1 MKKQKLFYIFFAI
14 GILAAFLTAC
24 KQEVEEPKNYTVTFD
39 TGIENDEVQSKVF
52 QEGYTFTETDIA
64 GIDLTGE
71 KPGYTF
77 EGWYSGE
84 TKLAAG
90 YRVTQNVTFKAKWTA
105 KTYTVTFDSN
115 GGSGTVNAVSAVYGD
130 KIILPENTF
139 TVPDGY
145 KRTDGWEYNG
155 TKYSAGDDISE
166 LVFASD
172 RTIEFKAVYL
182 LSDYKITFSVLGT
195 EYASYPINE
204 NETLSAENLAEIE
217 KITKEHLPTGYKAIS
232 WYSNENAV
240 NLSTLTVNEDT
251 VLEGKLVPIS
261 YTIKFDANGYEG
273 TVPEAIVCEY
283 DAESEYSIPE
293 NTLTKKYYK
302 ATGWN
307 TDASGIGTKYSAG
320 DSFYNLTAED
330 GKEITLY
337 AILEEDLNAD
347 VTINLVSEHGT
358 VSDTMTVKYKSYIST
373 DSYIG
378 SFETQKLP
386 VPSEQGYT
394 FNGWKIDNSISMIPN
409 DEAIQVTDTITVTAD
424 WTANCII
431 VLYYPNFSNK
441 FKVYDSNTM
450 NSVSSFYE
458 TLKTGTNTTLNKDKT
473 LSSDAYEFTG
483 WNTKSDGT
491 GTSYSDKAD
500 MSEILN
506 SKTYSSIFLYGQ
518 WVPKNMS
525 VTVNLP
531 SVSYSDLKLTYD
543 ETTIELSA
551 QFGTSDMYTTKWYVD
566 GTFVCSGST
575 FSVRNKIGGL
585 EDGSHTVMA
594 TYTSAGTTYSNTVMA
609 NLNVKSE

>member
-39 TGIENDEVQSKVF
+39 IGIENNEVQSKVF

-64 GIDLTGE
+64 GIDLTDA
-71 KPGYTF
+71 KQGYTF

-182 LSDYKITFSVLGT
+182 LSDYRITFSVLGT

-217 KITKEHLPTGYKAIS
+217 KITKEHLPTGYKAIN

-251 VLEGKLVPIS
+251 VLDGKPVPIS
-261 YTIKFDANGYEG
+261 YTVKFDSNGYEG
-273 TVPEAIVCEY
+273 TAPKAIVCEY
-283 DAESEYSIPE
+283 DAEYTVPE

-302 ATGWN
+302 SSGWN
-307 TDASGIGTKYSAG
+307 TAASANGTSFLSGK
-320 DSFYNLTAED
+320 SFYNLTAED

-358 VSDTMTVKYKSYIST
+358 VSDTMIVKYKSYIST
-373 DSYIG
+373 DGYTG
-378 SFETQKLP
+378 SLETQKLP
-386 VPSEQGYT
+386 VPSEQGYK
-394 FNGWKIDNSISMIPN
+394 FNGWKINDTLISDYRPV
-409 DEAIQVTDTITVTAD
+409 QVTDTITVTAD

-431 VLYYPNFSNK
+431 VYYYPSFSNK
-441 FKVYDSNTM
+441 FEVYDSNTM

-458 TLKTGTNTTLNKDKT
+458 TLKTGTNTILNKDKI
-473 LSSDAYEFTG
+473 LISDAYEFTG
-483 WNTKSDGT
+483 WNTNSDGT

-518 WVPKNMS
+518 WVPKNMT

-531 SVSYSDLKLTYD
+531 SVSDSDLELTYD
-543 ETTIELSA
+543 ETTMELST

-566 GTFVCSGST
+566 GTYVCSGST
-575 FSVRNKIGGL
+575 FSVRNRIGGL
-585 EDGSHTVMA
+585 KDGSHTVMA
-594 TYTSAGTTYSNTVMA
+594 TYTLDGTTYSNTVMA

>member
-24 KQEVEEPKNYTVTFD
+24 QPEVEEPKNYTVTFES
-39 TGIENDEVQSKVF
+39 GIENLGTQSKVF

-64 GIDLTGE
+64 GIDLTDA
-71 KPGYTF
+71 KQGYTF

-139 TVPDGY
+139 TVPEGY

-166 LVFASD
+166 LVFASSG
-172 RTIEFKAVYL
+172 TIEFKALYL
-182 LSDYKITFSVLGT
+182 LSDYKITFSVLGK

-204 NETLSAENLAEIE
+204 KETLSAENLAEIE
-217 KITKEHLPTGYKAIS
+217 KFTKEHLPTGYKAIN
-232 WYSNENAV
+232 WYSKETQV
-240 NLSTLTVNEDT
+240 NLSTLTVNENT
-251 VLEGKLVPIS
+251 VLEGKPVPIS
-261 YTIKFDANGYEG
+261 YTVKFDANGYEG
-273 TVPEAIVCEY
+273 TAPESIICEY
-283 DAESEYSIPE
+283 DAEYTVPE

-302 ATGWN
+302 SLGWN
-307 TDASGIGTKYSAG
+307 SDASANGTSYMAG
-320 DSFYNLTAED
+320 DSFCNLTAKD
-330 GKEITLY
+330 GDEITLY

-373 DSYIG
+373 DGYIG
-378 SFETQKLP
+378 SRETQKLP

-394 FNGWKIDNSISMIPN
+394 FNGWKIDNSVISN
-409 DEAIQVTDTITVTAD
+409 YEAIQVTDTITVTAD
-424 WTANCII
+424 WTANYIS
-431 VLYYPNFSNK
+431 VYYYLNNSNK

-450 NSVSSFYE
+450 NSVSSYFYE
-458 TLKTGTNTTLNKDKT
+458 TLRTGINTILNKDKI
-473 LSSDAYEFTG
+473 LISDAYEFTG
-483 WNTKSDGT
+483 WNTKSDGS

-500 MSEILN
+500 MKEILN
-506 SKTYSSIFLYGQ
+506 SKTSSSIDLYGQ
-518 WVPKNMS
+518 WVPKNMT

-531 SVSYSDLKLTYD
+531 SVSDSDLELTYD
-543 ETTIELSA
+543 ETTMELST

-575 FSVRNKIGGL
+575 FSVRNRIGGL
-585 EDGSHTVMA
+585 EDGSHSVMA
-594 TYTSAGTTYSNTVMA
+594 TYTSAGTTYSNTVMV

>member
-39 TGIENDEVQSKVF
+39 
-52 QEGYTFTETDIA
+52 
-64 GIDLTGE
+64 
-71 KPGYTF
+71 
-77 EGWYSGE
+77 
-84 TKLAAG
+84 
-90 YRVTQNVTFKAKWTA
+90 
-105 KTYTVTFDSN
+105 SN
-115 GGSGTVNAVSAVYGD
+115 GGSGTVNAVSAIYGD

-166 LVFASD
+166 LVFASSG
-172 RTIEFKAVYL
+172 TIEFKALYL
-182 LSDYKITFSVLGT
+182 LSDYRITFSVLGT

-261 YTIKFDANGYEG
+261 YTVKFDANGYEG
-273 TVPEAIVCEY
+273 TVPEAIVCDY
-283 DAESEYSIPE
+283 DAEYTVPE

-302 ATGWN
+302 ATVWN
-307 TDASGIGTKYSAG
+307 TAASGFGTLFSSG
-320 DSFYNLTAED
+320 ESFCNLTAED
-330 GKEITLY
+330 GVEITLY

-373 DSYIG
+373 DGYTG
-378 SFETQKLP
+378 SLETQKLP

-394 FNGWKIDNSISMIPN
+394 FNGWKINDTLISDYRPV
-409 DEAIQVTDTITVTAD
+409 QVTDTITVTAD
-424 WTANCII
+424 WTANYIS
-431 VLYYPNFSNK
+431 VYYYLNNSNK

-450 NSVSSFYE
+450 NSVSSYFYE
-458 TLKTGTNTTLNKDKT
+458 TLRTGINTILNKDKT
-473 LSSDAYEFTG
+473 LISDAYEFTG
-483 WNTKSDGT
+483 WNTKSDGS

-500 MSEILN
+500 MKEILN
-506 SKTYSSIFLYGQ
+506 SKTSSSIELYGQ
-518 WVPKNMS
+518 WIPKNMT

-531 SVSYSDLKLTYD
+531 SLSSSDLKLTYD
-543 ETTIELSA
+543 EITMELST

-566 GTFVCSGST
+566 GTYVCSGST
-575 FSVRNKIGGL
+575 FSVRNRIGGL
-585 EDGSHTVMA
+585 EDGSHSVMA
-594 TYTSAGTTYSNTVMA
+594 TYTSAGTTYSNTVMV

>member
-24 KQEVEEPKNYTVTFD
+24 QPEVEEPKNYTVTFD
-39 TGIENDEVQSKVF
+39 IGIENNEVQSKVF

-64 GIDLTGE
+64 GIDLTDA
-71 KPGYTF
+71 KQGYIF

-105 KTYTVTFDSN
+105 KTYIITFDSN

-166 LVFASD
+166 LVFASSG
-172 RTIEFKAVYL
+172 TIEFKALYL
-182 LSDYKITFSVLGT
+182 LSDYRITFSVLGT

-232 WYSNENAV
+232 WYSKENAV
-240 NLSTLTVNEDT
+240 NLSTLTVNENT
-251 VLEGKLVPIS
+251 VLDGKPVPIS
-261 YTIKFDANGYEG
+261 YTVKFDSNGYEG
-273 TVPEAIVCEY
+273 TAPEAIVCEY
-283 DAESEYSIPE
+283 DAEYTVPE

-302 ATGWN
+302 SSGWN
-307 TDASGIGTKYSAG
+307 TAASGFGTKYSAG

-386 VPSEQGYT
+386 VLSEQGYT

-409 DEAIQVTDTITVTAD
+409 DEAIQVADTITVTAD

-431 VLYYPNFSNK
+431 VYYYPSFSNK
-441 FKVYDSNTM
+441 FEVYDSNTM

-458 TLKTGTNTTLNKDKT
+458 TLKTGTNTILNKDKT
-473 LSSDAYEFTG
+473 LISDAYEFTG
-483 WNTKSDGT
+483 WNTKSDGS

-500 MSEILN
+500 MKEILN
-506 SKTYSSIFLYGQ
+506 SKTSSSIDLYGQ
-518 WVPKNMS
+518 WVPKNMT

-531 SVSYSDLKLTYD
+531 SVSDSDLELTYD
-543 ETTIELSA
+543 ETTMELST

-575 FSVRNKIGGL
+575 FSVRNRIGGL
-585 EDGSHTVMA
+585 KDGSHTVMA
-594 TYTSAGTTYSNTVMA
+594 TYTLDGTTYSNTVMA

>member
-24 KQEVEEPKNYTVTFD
+24 KQEVEEPKNYTVTFES
-39 TGIENDEVQSKVF
+39 GIENLGTQSKVF

-64 GIDLTGE
+64 GIDLTDA
-71 KPGYTF
+71 KQGYTF

-182 LSDYKITFSVLGT
+182 LSDYRITFSVLGT

-217 KITKEHLPTGYKAIS
+217 KITKEHLPTGYKAIN
-232 WYSNENAV
+232 WYSKENAV
-240 NLSTLTVNEDT
+240 NLSTLTVNENT
-251 VLEGKLVPIS
+251 VLEGKPVPIS
-261 YTIKFDANGYEG
+261 YTVKFDSNGYEG
-273 TVPEAIVCEY
+273 TAPEAIVCEY
-283 DAESEYSIPE
+283 DAEYTVPE

-302 ATGWN
+302 SSGWN
-307 TDASGIGTKYSAG
+307 TAASGFGTKYSAG
-320 DSFYNLTAED
+320 DSFCNLTAED
-330 GKEITLY
+330 GVEITLY

-373 DSYIG
+373 DGYTG
-378 SFETQKLP
+378 SLETQKLP

-394 FNGWKIDNSISMIPN
+394 FNGWKINDTLISDYRPV
-409 DEAIQVTDTITVTAD
+409 QVTDTITVTAD

-431 VLYYPNFSNK
+431 VYYYPSFSNK
-441 FKVYDSNTM
+441 FEVYDSNTM

-458 TLKTGTNTTLNKDKT
+458 TLRTGTNTILNKDKT
-473 LSSDAYEFTG
+473 LISDAYEFTG
-483 WNTKSDGT
+483 WNTNSDGT

-518 WVPKNMS
+518 WVPKNKNMT
-525 VTVNLP
+525 VTVNFP
-531 SVSYSDLKLTYD
+531 WVSYSDLKLTYD
-543 ETTIELSA
+543 EITMELST

-566 GTFVCSGST
+566 GTYVCSGST
-575 FSVRNKIGGL
+575 FSVRNRIGGL
-585 EDGSHTVMA
+585 EDGSHSVMA
-594 TYTSAGTTYSNTVMA
+594 TYTSAGTTYSNTVMV

>member
-24 KQEVEEPKNYTVTFD
+24 QPEVEEPKNYTVTFD
-39 TGIENDEVQSKVF
+39 IGIENNEVQSKVF

-64 GIDLTGE
+64 GIDLTDA
-71 KPGYTF
+71 KQGYTF

-166 LVFASD
+166 LVFASSG
-172 RTIEFKAVYL
+172 TIEFKALYL
-182 LSDYKITFSVLGT
+182 LSDYRITFSVLGT

-232 WYSNENAV
+232 WYSKENAV
-240 NLSTLTVNEDT
+240 NLSTLTVNENT
-251 VLEGKLVPIS
+251 VLDGKPVPIS
-261 YTIKFDANGYEG
+261 YTVKFDSNGYEG
-273 TVPEAIVCEY
+273 TAPEAIVCEY
-283 DAESEYSIPE
+283 DAEYTVPE

-302 ATGWN
+302 SSGWN
-307 TDASGIGTKYSAG
+307 TAASGFGTLFSSG
-320 DSFYNLTAED
+320 ESFCNLTAED
-330 GKEITLY
+330 GVETTLY

-386 VPSEQGYT
+386 VLSEQGYT
-394 FNGWKIDNSISMIPN
+394 FNGWKINDTLISDYRPV
-409 DEAIQVTDTITVTAD
+409 QVTDTITVTAD

-431 VLYYPNFSNK
+431 VYYYPSFSNK
-441 FKVYDSNTM
+441 FEVYDSNTM

-458 TLKTGTNTTLNKDKT
+458 TLKTGTNTILNKDKT
-473 LSSDAYEFTG
+473 LISDAYEFTG
-483 WNTKSDGT
+483 WNTNSDGT

-518 WVPKNMS
+518 WVPKNMT
-525 VTVNLP
+525 VTVNFP
-531 SVSYSDLKLTYD
+531 WVSYSDLKLTYD
-543 ETTIELSA
+543 EITMELST

-566 GTFVCSGST
+566 GTYVCSGST
-575 FSVRNKIGGL
+575 FSVRNRIGGL
-585 EDGSHTVMA
+585 EDGSHSVMA
-594 TYTSAGTTYSNTVMA
+594 TYTSAGTTYSNTVMV

>member
-24 KQEVEEPKNYTVTFD
+24 QPEVEEPKNYTVTFD
-39 TGIENDEVQSKVF
+39 IGIENNEVQSKVF

-64 GIDLTGE
+64 GIDLTDA
-71 KPGYTF
+71 KQGYTF

-166 LVFASD
+166 LVFASSG
-172 RTIEFKAVYL
+172 TIEFKALYL
-182 LSDYKITFSVLGT
+182 LSDYRITFSVLGT

-232 WYSNENAV
+232 WYSKENAV
-240 NLSTLTVNEDT
+240 NLSTLTVNENT
-251 VLEGKLVPIS
+251 VLDGKPVPIS
-261 YTIKFDANGYEG
+261 YTVKFDSNGYEG
-273 TVPEAIVCEY
+273 TAPEAIVCEY
-283 DAESEYSIPE
+283 DAEYTVPE

-302 ATGWN
+302 SSGWN
-307 TDASGIGTKYSAG
+307 TAASGFGTKYSAG

-373 DSYIG
+373 DGYTG
-378 SFETQKLP
+378 SLETQKLP

-394 FNGWKIDNSISMIPN
+394 FNGWKINDTLISDYRPV
-409 DEAIQVTDTITVTAD
+409 QVTDTITVTAD

-431 VLYYPNFSNK
+431 VYYYPSFSNK
-441 FKVYDSNTM
+441 FEVYDSNTM

-458 TLKTGTNTTLNKDKT
+458 TLRTGTNTILNKDKT
-473 LSSDAYEFTG
+473 LISDAYEFTG
-483 WNTKSDGT
+483 WNTNSDGT

-518 WVPKNMS
+518 WVPKNKNMT
-525 VTVNLP
+525 VTVNFP
-531 SVSYSDLKLTYD
+531 WVSYSDLKLTYD
-543 ETTIELSA
+543 EITMELST

-566 GTFVCSGST
+566 GTYVCSGST
-575 FSVRNKIGGL
+575 FSVRNRIGGL
-585 EDGSHTVMA
+585 EDGSHSVMA
-594 TYTSAGTTYSNTVMA
+594 TYTSAGTTYSNTVMV

>member
-39 TGIENDEVQSKVF
+39 IGIENNEVQSKVF

-64 GIDLTGE
+64 GIDLTDA
-71 KPGYTF
+71 KQGYTF

-166 LVFASD
+166 LVFASSG
-172 RTIEFKAVYL
+172 TIEFKALYL
-182 LSDYKITFSVLGT
+182 LSDYRITFSVLGT

-232 WYSNENAV
+232 WYSKENAV
-240 NLSTLTVNEDT
+240 NLSTLTVNENT
-251 VLEGKLVPIS
+251 VLDGKPVPIS
-261 YTIKFDANGYEG
+261 YTVKFDSNGYEG
-273 TVPEAIVCEY
+273 TAPEAIVCEY
-283 DAESEYSIPE
+283 DAEYTVPE

-302 ATGWN
+302 SSGWN
-307 TDASGIGTKYSAG
+307 TAASGFGTLFSSG
-320 DSFYNLTAED
+320 ESFCNLTAED
-330 GKEITLY
+330 GVEITLY

-373 DSYIG
+373 DGYTG
-378 SFETQKLP
+378 SLETQKLP

-394 FNGWKIDNSISMIPN
+394 FNGWKINDTLISDYRPV
-409 DEAIQVTDTITVTAD
+409 QVTDTITVTAD
-424 WTANCII
+424 WTANYIS
-431 VLYYPNFSNK
+431 VYYYPSFSNK
-441 FKVYDSNTM
+441 FEVYDSNTM

-458 TLKTGTNTTLNKDKT
+458 TLKTGTNTILNKDKT
-473 LSSDAYEFTG
+473 LISDAYEFTG
-483 WNTKSDGT
+483 WNTNSDGT

-518 WVPKNMS
+518 WVPKNMT
-525 VTVNLP
+525 VTVNFP
-531 SVSYSDLKLTYD
+531 WVSYSDLKLTYD
-543 ETTIELSA
+543 EITMELSA

-566 GTFVCSGST
+566 GTYVCSGST
-575 FSVRNKIGGL
+575 FSVRNRIGGL
-585 EDGSHTVMA
+585 EDGSHSVMA
-594 TYTSAGTTYSNTVMA
+594 TYTSAGTTYSNTVMV

>member
-39 TGIENDEVQSKVF
+39 IGIENNEVQSKVF

-64 GIDLTGE
+64 GIDLTDA
-71 KPGYTF
+71 KQGYTF

-182 LSDYKITFSVLGT
+182 LSDYRITFSVLGT

-232 WYSNENAV
+232 WYSKENAV
-240 NLSTLTVNEDT
+240 NLSTLTVNENT
-251 VLEGKLVPIS
+251 VLDGKPVPIS
-261 YTIKFDANGYEG
+261 YTVKFDSNGYEG
-273 TVPEAIVCEY
+273 TAPEAIVCEY
-283 DAESEYSIPE
+283 DAEYTVPE

-302 ATGWN
+302 SSGWN
-307 TDASGIGTKYSAG
+307 TAASGFGTKYSAG

-373 DSYIG
+373 DGYTG
-378 SFETQKLP
+378 SLETQKLP

-394 FNGWKIDNSISMIPN
+394 FNGWKINDTLISDYRPV
-409 DEAIQVTDTITVTAD
+409 QVTDTITVTAD

-431 VLYYPNFSNK
+431 VYYYPSFSNK
-441 FKVYDSNTM
+441 FEVYDSNTM

-458 TLKTGTNTTLNKDKT
+458 TLRTGTNTILNKDKT
-473 LSSDAYEFTG
+473 LISDAYEFTG
-483 WNTKSDGT
+483 WNTNSDGT

-518 WVPKNMS
+518 WVPKNKNMT
-525 VTVNLP
+525 VTVNFP
-531 SVSYSDLKLTYD
+531 WVSYSDLKLTYD
-543 ETTIELSA
+543 EITMELST

-566 GTFVCSGST
+566 GTYVCSGST
-575 FSVRNKIGGL
+575 FSVRNRIGGL
-585 EDGSHTVMA
+585 EDGSHSVMA
-594 TYTSAGTTYSNTVMA
+594 TYTSAGTTYSNTVMV

>member
-39 TGIENDEVQSKVF
+39 IGIENNEVQSKVF

-64 GIDLTGE
+64 GIDLTDA
-71 KPGYTF
+71 KQGYTF

-105 KTYTVTFDSN
+105 KTYIITFDSN

-182 LSDYKITFSVLGT
+182 LSDYRITFSVLGT

-251 VLEGKLVPIS
+251 VLEGKPVPIS
-261 YTIKFDANGYEG
+261 YTVKFDANGYEG
-273 TVPEAIVCEY
+273 TAPEAIVCDY
-283 DAESEYSIPE
+283 DAEYTVPE

-320 DSFYNLTAED
+320 NSFYNLTAED
-330 GKEITLY
+330 GVEITLY
-337 AILEEDLNAD
+337 AILEEDLNAEM
-347 VTINLVSEHGT
+347 L
-358 VSDTMTVKYKSYIST
+358 
-373 DSYIG
+373 
-378 SFETQKLP
+378 Q
-386 VPSEQGYT
+386 
-394 FNGWKIDNSISMIPN
+394 
-409 DEAIQVTDTITVTAD
+409 
-424 WTANCII
+424 
-431 VLYYPNFSNK
+431 
-441 FKVYDSNTM
+441 
-450 NSVSSFYE
+450 
-458 TLKTGTNTTLNKDKT
+458 
-473 LSSDAYEFTG
+473 
-483 WNTKSDGT
+483 
-491 GTSYSDKAD
+491 
-500 MSEILN
+500 
-506 SKTYSSIFLYGQ
+506 
-518 WVPKNMS
+518 
-525 VTVNLP
+525 
-531 SVSYSDLKLTYD
+531 
-543 ETTIELSA
+543 
-551 QFGTSDMYTTKWYVD
+551 
-566 GTFVCSGST
+566 
-575 FSVRNKIGGL
+575 
-585 EDGSHTVMA
+585 
-594 TYTSAGTTYSNTVMA
+594 
-609 NLNVKSE
+609 

>member
-39 TGIENDEVQSKVF
+39 IGIENNEVQSKVF

-64 GIDLTGE
+64 GIDLTDA
-71 KPGYTF
+71 KQGYTF

-166 LVFASD
+166 LVFASSG
-172 RTIEFKAVYL
+172 TIEFKALYL
-182 LSDYKITFSVLGT
+182 LSDYRITFSVLGT

-217 KITKEHLPTGYKAIS
+217 KITKEHLPTGYKAIN
-232 WYSNENAV
+232 WYSKENAV
-240 NLSTLTVNEDT
+240 NLSTLTVNENT
-251 VLEGKLVPIS
+251 VLEGKPVPIS
-261 YTIKFDANGYEG
+261 YTVKFDSNGYEG
-273 TVPEAIVCEY
+273 TAPEAIVCEY
-283 DAESEYSIPE
+283 DAEYTVPE

-302 ATGWN
+302 SSGWN
-307 TDASGIGTKYSAG
+307 TAASANGTSFLSGK
-320 DSFYNLTAED
+320 SFYNLTAED

-373 DSYIG
+373 DGYTG
-378 SFETQKLP
+378 SLETQKLP

-394 FNGWKIDNSISMIPN
+394 FNGWKINDTLISDYRPV
-409 DEAIQVTDTITVTAD
+409 QVTDTITVTAD

-431 VLYYPNFSNK
+431 VYYYPSFSNK
-441 FKVYDSNTM
+441 FEVYDSNTM

-458 TLKTGTNTTLNKDKT
+458 TLKTGTNTILNKDKT
-473 LSSDAYEFTG
+473 LISDAYEFTG
-483 WNTKSDGT
+483 WNTNSDGT

-500 MSEILN
+500 MKEILN
-506 SKTYSSIFLYGQ
+506 SKTSSSIDLYGQ
-518 WVPKNMS
+518 WVPKNMT

-531 SVSYSDLKLTYD
+531 SVSDSDLELTYD
-543 ETTIELSA
+543 ETTMELST

-575 FSVRNKIGGL
+575 FSVRNRIGGL
-585 EDGSHTVMA
+585 KDGSHTVMA
-594 TYTSAGTTYSNTVMA
+594 TYTLDGTTYSNTVMA

>member
-24 KQEVEEPKNYTVTFD
+24 KPEVEEPKNYTVTFES
-39 TGIENDEVQSKVF
+39 GIENLGTQSKVF

-64 GIDLTGE
+64 GIDLTDA
-71 KPGYTF
+71 KQGYTF

-139 TVPDGY
+139 TVPEGY

-172 RTIEFKAVYL
+172 GTIEFKAAYL

-195 EYASYPINE
+195 EYKSYPINE

-232 WYSNENAV
+232 WYSKENAV
-240 NLSTLTVNEDT
+240 NLSTLTVNENT
-251 VLEGKLVPIS
+251 VLDGKPVPIS
-261 YTIKFDANGYEG
+261 YTVKFNSNGYEG
-273 TVPEAIVCEY
+273 TAPEAIVCEY
-283 DAESEYSIPE
+283 DAEYTVPE

-302 ATGWN
+302 SSGWN
-307 TDASGIGTKYSAG
+307 TYASGIGTKYSAG

-330 GKEITLY
+330 GVEITLY

-373 DSYIG
+373 DGYTG
-378 SFETQKLP
+378 SLETQKLP

-394 FNGWKIDNSISMIPN
+394 FNGWKINDTLISDYRPV
-409 DEAIQVTDTITVTAD
+409 QVTDTITVTAD

-431 VLYYPNFSNK
+431 VYYYPSFSNK
-441 FKVYDSNTM
+441 FEVYDSNTM

-458 TLKTGTNTTLNKDKT
+458 TLKTGTNTILNKDKT
-473 LSSDAYEFTG
+473 LISDAYEFTG
-483 WNTKSDGT
+483 WNTNSDGT

-518 WVPKNMS
+518 WVPKNMT
-525 VTVNLP
+525 VTVNFP
-531 SVSYSDLKLTYD
+531 WVSYSDLKLTYD
-543 ETTIELSA
+543 EITMELST

-566 GTFVCSGST
+566 GTYVCSGST
-575 FSVRNKIGGL
+575 FSVRNRIGGL
-585 EDGSHTVMA
+585 EDGSHSVMA
-594 TYTSAGTTYSNTVMA
+594 TYTSAGTTYSNTVMV

>member
-24 KQEVEEPKNYTVTFD
+24 QPEVEEPKNYTVTFD
-39 TGIENDEVQSKVF
+39 IGIENNEVQSKVF

-64 GIDLTGE
+64 GIDLTDA
-71 KPGYTF
+71 KQGYTF

-172 RTIEFKAVYL
+172 GTIEFKAAYL

-195 EYASYPINE
+195 EYKSYPINE

-217 KITKEHLPTGYKAIS
+217 KLTKEHLPTGYKAIN
-232 WYSNENAV
+232 WYSKENAV
-240 NLSTLTVNEDT
+240 NLSTLTVNENT
-251 VLEGKLVPIS
+251 VLEGKPVPIS
-261 YTIKFDANGYEG
+261 YTVKFDSNGYEG
-273 TVPEAIVCEY
+273 TAPEAIVCEY
-283 DAESEYSIPE
+283 DAEYTVPE

-302 ATGWN
+302 SSGWN
-307 TDASGIGTKYSAG
+307 TAASANGTSFLSGK
-320 DSFYNLTAED
+320 SFYNLTAED

-358 VSDTMTVKYKSYIST
+358 VSDTMIVKYKSYIST
-373 DSYIG
+373 DGYTG
-378 SFETQKLP
+378 SLETQKLP
-386 VPSEQGYT
+386 VPSEQGYK
-394 FNGWKIDNSISMIPN
+394 FNGWKINDTLISDYRPV
-409 DEAIQVTDTITVTAD
+409 QVTDTITVTAD
-424 WTANCII
+424 WTANYIS
-431 VLYYPNFSNK
+431 VYYYPSFSNK
-441 FKVYDSNTM
+441 FEVYDSNTM

-458 TLKTGTNTTLNKDKT
+458 TLKTGTNTILNKDKT
-473 LSSDAYEFTG
+473 LISDAYEFTG
-483 WNTKSDGT
+483 WNTNSDGT
-491 GTSYSDKAD
+491 ETSYSDKAD

-518 WVPKNMS
+518 WVPKNMT
-525 VTVNLP
+525 VTVNFP
-531 SVSYSDLKLTYD
+531 WVSYSDLKLTYD
-543 ETTIELSA
+543 ETTMELST

-566 GTFVCSGST
+566 GTYVCSGST
-575 FSVRNKIGGL
+575 FSVRNRIGGL
-585 EDGSHTVMA
+585 KDGSHTVMA
-594 TYTSAGTTYSNTVMA
+594 TYTLDGTTYSNTVMA

>member
-24 KQEVEEPKNYTVTFD
+24 QPEVEEPKNYTVTFD
-39 TGIENDEVQSKVF
+39 IGIENNEVQSKVF

-64 GIDLTGE
+64 GIDLTDA
-71 KPGYTF
+71 KQGYTF

-166 LVFASD
+166 LVFASSG
-172 RTIEFKAVYL
+172 TIEFKALYL
-182 LSDYKITFSVLGT
+182 LSDYRITFSVLGT

-261 YTIKFDANGYEG
+261 YTVKFDANGYEG
-273 TVPEAIVCEY
+273 TAPEAIVCDY
-283 DAESEYSIPE
+283 DAEYTVPE

-302 ATGWN
+302 SSGWN
-307 TDASGIGTKYSAG
+307 TAASGFGTLFSSG
-320 DSFYNLTAED
+320 ESFCNLTAED
-330 GKEITLY
+330 GVEITLY

-373 DSYIG
+373 DGYTG
-378 SFETQKLP
+378 SLETQKLP
-386 VPSEQGYT
+386 VPSEQGYK
-394 FNGWKIDNSISMIPN
+394 FNGWKINDTLISDYRPV
-409 DEAIQVTDTITVTAD
+409 QVTDTITVTAD
-424 WTANCII
+424 WTANYIS
-431 VLYYPNFSNK
+431 VYYYLNNSNK

-450 NSVSSFYE
+450 NSVSSYFYE
-458 TLKTGTNTTLNKDKT
+458 TLRTGINTILNKDKT
-473 LSSDAYEFTG
+473 LISDAYEFTG
-483 WNTKSDGT
+483 WNTKSDGS

-500 MSEILN
+500 MKEILN
-506 SKTYSSIFLYGQ
+506 SKTSSSIDLYGQ
-518 WVPKNMS
+518 WVPKNMT

-531 SVSYSDLKLTYD
+531 SVSDSDLELTYD
-543 ETTIELSA
+543 ETTMELST

-566 GTFVCSGST
+566 GTYVCSGST
-575 FSVRNKIGGL
+575 FSVRNRIGGL
-585 EDGSHTVMA
+585 EDGSHSVMA
-594 TYTSAGTTYSNTVMA
+594 TYTSAGTTYSNTVMV

>member
-14 GILAAFLTAC
+14 GILVAFLTAC
-24 KQEVEEPKNYTVTFD
+24 QPEVEEPKTYTVTFD
-39 TGIENDEVQSKVF
+39 IGIENNEVQSKVF

-64 GIDLTGE
+64 GIDLTDA
-71 KPGYTF
+71 KQGYTF

-182 LSDYKITFSVLGT
+182 LSDYRITFSVLGT
-195 EYASYPINE
+195 EYASYPINK

-217 KITKEHLPTGYKAIS
+217 KITKEHLPTGYKAIN

-261 YTIKFDANGYEG
+261 YTVKFDANGYEG

-283 DAESEYSIPE
+283 DAEYTVPE
-293 NTLTKKYYK
+293 NTLIKKYYK
-302 ATGWN
+302 FSGWN
-307 TDASGIGTKYSAG
+307 TYASGIGTKYSAG

-347 VTINLVSEHGT
+347 VTINLVSEHGI
-358 VSDTMTVKYKSYIST
+358 VSDTMIVKYKSYIST

-386 VPSEQGYT
+386 VLSEQGYT
-394 FNGWKIDNSISMIPN
+394 FNGWKIDNSIISN
-409 DEAIQVTDTITVTAD
+409 DKAIQVTDTITVTAD
-424 WTANCII
+424 WTTNCII
-431 VLYYPNFSNK
+431 VYYYPSFSNK
-441 FKVYDSNTM
+441 LEVYDSNTM

-458 TLKTGTNTTLNKDKT
+458 ILKTGTNTTLNKDKT
-473 LSSDAYEFTG
+473 LISDAYEFTG

-543 ETTIELSA
+543 ETTMELSA
-551 QFGTSDMYTTKWYVD
+551 QFGTSDMYTTKWYID
-566 GTFVCSGST
+566 GTFICSGST
-575 FSVRNKIGGL
+575 FSVRNKIGAL

>member
-24 KQEVEEPKNYTVTFD
+24 QPEVEEPKNYTVTFD
-39 TGIENDEVQSKVF
+39 IGIENNEVQSKVF

-64 GIDLTGE
+64 GIDLTDA
-71 KPGYTF
+71 KQGYIF

-182 LSDYKITFSVLGT
+182 LSDYRITFSVLGT

-217 KITKEHLPTGYKAIS
+217 KITKEHLPTGYKAIN
-232 WYSNENAV
+232 WYSKENAV
-240 NLSTLTVNEDT
+240 NLSTLTVNENT
-251 VLEGKLVPIS
+251 VLEGKPVPIS
-261 YTIKFDANGYEG
+261 YTVKFDSNGYEG
-273 TVPEAIVCEY
+273 TAPEAIVCEY
-283 DAESEYSIPE
+283 DAEYTVPE

-302 ATGWN
+302 SSGWN
-307 TDASGIGTKYSAG
+307 TAASANGTSFLSGK
-320 DSFYNLTAED
+320 SFYNLTAED

-358 VSDTMTVKYKSYIST
+358 VSDTMIVKYKSYIST
-373 DSYIG
+373 DGYTG
-378 SFETQKLP
+378 SLETQKLP
-386 VPSEQGYT
+386 VPSEQGYK
-394 FNGWKIDNSISMIPN
+394 FNGWKINDTLISDYRPV
-409 DEAIQVTDTITVTAD
+409 QVTDTITVTAD
-424 WTANCII
+424 WTANYIS
-431 VLYYPNFSNK
+431 VYYYPSFSNK
-441 FKVYDSNTM
+441 FEVYDSNTM

-458 TLKTGTNTTLNKDKT
+458 TLKTGTNTILNKDKT
-473 LSSDAYEFTG
+473 LISDAYEFTG
-483 WNTKSDGT
+483 WNTNSDGT

-518 WVPKNMS
+518 WVPKNMT
-525 VTVNLP
+525 VTVNFP
-531 SVSYSDLKLTYD
+531 WVSYSDLKLTYD
-543 ETTIELSA
+543 EITMELST

-566 GTFVCSGST
+566 GTYVCSGST
-575 FSVRNKIGGL
+575 FSVRNRIGGL
-585 EDGSHTVMA
+585 EDGSHSVMA
-594 TYTSAGTTYSNTVMA
+594 TYTSAGTTYSNTVMV

>member
-24 KQEVEEPKNYTVTFD
+24 KQEVEEPKNYTVTFES
-39 TGIENDEVQSKVF
+39 GIENLGTQSKVF

-64 GIDLTGE
+64 GIDLTDA
-71 KPGYTF
+71 KQGYTF

-139 TVPDGY
+139 TVPEGY

-182 LSDYKITFSVLGT
+182 LSDYRITFSVLGT

-232 WYSNENAV
+232 WYSKENAV
-240 NLSTLTVNEDT
+240 NLSTLTVNENT
-251 VLEGKLVPIS
+251 VLDGKPVPIS
-261 YTIKFDANGYEG
+261 YTVKFDSNGYEG
-273 TVPEAIVCEY
+273 TAPEAIVCEY
-283 DAESEYSIPE
+283 DAEYTVPE

-302 ATGWN
+302 SSGWN
-307 TDASGIGTKYSAG
+307 TAASGFGTKYSAG

-373 DSYIG
+373 DGYTG
-378 SFETQKLP
+378 SLETQKLP

-394 FNGWKIDNSISMIPN
+394 FNGWKINDTLISDYRPV
-409 DEAIQVTDTITVTAD
+409 QVTDTITVTAD

-431 VLYYPNFSNK
+431 VYYYPSFSNK
-441 FKVYDSNTM
+441 FEVYDSNTM

-458 TLKTGTNTTLNKDKT
+458 TLRTGTNTILNKDKT
-473 LSSDAYEFTG
+473 LISDAYEFTG
-483 WNTKSDGT
+483 WNTNSDGT

-518 WVPKNMS
+518 WVPKNKNMT
-525 VTVNLP
+525 VTVNFP
-531 SVSYSDLKLTYD
+531 WVSYSDLKLTYD
-543 ETTIELSA
+543 EITMELST

-566 GTFVCSGST
+566 GTYVCSGST
-575 FSVRNKIGGL
+575 FSVRNRIGGL
-585 EDGSHTVMA
+585 EDGSHSVMA
-594 TYTSAGTTYSNTVMA
+594 TYTSAGTTYSNTVMV

>member
-24 KQEVEEPKNYTVTFD
+24 QPEVEEPKNYTVTFD
-39 TGIENDEVQSKVF
+39 IGIENNEVQSKVF

-64 GIDLTGE
+64 GIDLTDA
-71 KPGYTF
+71 KQGYTF

-84 TKLAAG
+84 TKLVAG

-166 LVFASD
+166 LVFASSG
-172 RTIEFKAVYL
+172 TIEFKALYL
-182 LSDYKITFSVLGT
+182 LSDYRITFSVLGT

-251 VLEGKLVPIS
+251 VLEGKPVPIS
-261 YTIKFDANGYEG
+261 YTVKFDSNGYEG

-283 DAESEYSIPE
+283 DAEYTVPE

-302 ATGWN
+302 SSGWN
-307 TDASGIGTKYSAG
+307 TAASGFGTLFSSG
-320 DSFYNLTAED
+320 ESFCNLTAED
-330 GKEITLY
+330 GVEITLY

-373 DSYIG
+373 DGYTG
-378 SFETQKLP
+378 SLETQKLP

-394 FNGWKIDNSISMIPN
+394 FNGWKINDTLISDYRPV
-409 DEAIQVTDTITVTAD
+409 QVTDTITVTAD
-424 WTANCII
+424 WTANYIS
-431 VLYYPNFSNK
+431 VYYYLNNSNK

-450 NSVSSFYE
+450 NSVSSYFYE
-458 TLKTGTNTTLNKDKT
+458 TLRTGINTILNKDKT
-473 LSSDAYEFTG
+473 LISDAYEFTG
-483 WNTKSDGT
+483 WNTKSDGS

-500 MSEILN
+500 MKEILN
-506 SKTYSSIFLYGQ
+506 SKTSSSIELYGQ
-518 WVPKNMS
+518 WIPKNMT

-531 SVSYSDLKLTYD
+531 SLSSSDLKLTYD
-543 ETTIELSA
+543 ETTMVLSA
-551 QFGTSDMYTTKWYVD
+551 QFGTSDMSSTKWYVD
-566 GTFVCSGST
+566 GTYICSGST
-575 FSVRNKIGGL
+575 FSVRNRIGGL
-585 EDGSHTVMA
+585 EDGSHSVMA
-594 TYTSAGTTYSNTVMA
+594 TYTLDGTTYSNTVMA
-609 NLNVKSE
+609 KLNVKSE

>member
-39 TGIENDEVQSKVF
+39 IGIENNEVQSKVF

-64 GIDLTGE
+64 GIDLTDA
-71 KPGYTF
+71 KQGYTF

-172 RTIEFKAVYL
+172 GTIEFKAVYL
-182 LSDYKITFSVLGT
+182 LSDYRITFSVLGT

-232 WYSNENAV
+232 WYSKENAV
-240 NLSTLTVNEDT
+240 NLSTLTVNENT
-251 VLEGKLVPIS
+251 VLDGKPVPIS
-261 YTIKFDANGYEG
+261 YTVKFDSNGYEG
-273 TVPEAIVCEY
+273 TAPEAIVCEY
-283 DAESEYSIPE
+283 DAEYTVPE

-302 ATGWN
+302 SSGWN
-307 TDASGIGTKYSAG
+307 TAASGFGTKYSAG

-373 DSYIG
+373 DGYTG
-378 SFETQKLP
+378 SLETQKLP

-394 FNGWKIDNSISMIPN
+394 FNGWKINDTLISDYRPV
-409 DEAIQVTDTITVTAD
+409 QVTDTITVTAD

-431 VLYYPNFSNK
+431 VYYYPSFSNK
-441 FKVYDSNTM
+441 FEVYDSNTM

-458 TLKTGTNTTLNKDKT
+458 TLRTGTNTILNKDKT
-473 LSSDAYEFTG
+473 LISDAYEFTG
-483 WNTKSDGT
+483 WNTNSDGT

-518 WVPKNMS
+518 WVPKNKNMT
-525 VTVNLP
+525 VTVNFP
-531 SVSYSDLKLTYD
+531 WVSYSDLKLTYD
-543 ETTIELSA
+543 EITMELST

-566 GTFVCSGST
+566 GTYVCSGST
-575 FSVRNKIGGL
+575 FSVRNRIGGL
-585 EDGSHTVMA
+585 EDGSHSVMA
-594 TYTSAGTTYSNTVMA
+594 TYTSAGTTYSNTVMV

>member
-24 KQEVEEPKNYTVTFD
+24 KQEVEEPKNYTVTFES
-39 TGIENDEVQSKVF
+39 GIENLGTQSKVF

-64 GIDLTGE
+64 GIDLTDA
-71 KPGYTF
+71 KQGYTF

-139 TVPDGY
+139 TVPEGY

-182 LSDYKITFSVLGT
+182 LSDYRITFSVLGT

-232 WYSNENAV
+232 WYSKENAV
-240 NLSTLTVNEDT
+240 NLSTLTVNENT
-251 VLEGKLVPIS
+251 VLDGKPVPIS
-261 YTIKFDANGYEG
+261 YTVKFDSNGYEG
-273 TVPEAIVCEY
+273 TAPEAIVCEY
-283 DAESEYSIPE
+283 DAEYTVPE

-302 ATGWN
+302 SSGWN
-307 TDASGIGTKYSAG
+307 TAASGFGTKYSAG

-373 DSYIG
+373 DGYTG
-378 SFETQKLP
+378 SLETQKLP

-394 FNGWKIDNSISMIPN
+394 FNGWKINDTLISDYRPV
-409 DEAIQVTDTITVTAD
+409 QVTDTITVTAD

-431 VLYYPNFSNK
+431 VYYYPSFSNK
-441 FKVYDSNTM
+441 FEVYDSNTM

-458 TLKTGTNTTLNKDKT
+458 TLRTGTNTILNKDKT
-473 LSSDAYEFTG
+473 LISDAYEFTG
-483 WNTKSDGT
+483 WNTKSDGS

-500 MSEILN
+500 MKEILN
-506 SKTYSSIFLYGQ
+506 SKTSSSIDLYGQ
-518 WVPKNMS
+518 WVPKNMT

-531 SVSYSDLKLTYD
+531 SVSDSDLELTYD
-543 ETTIELSA
+543 ETTMELST

-575 FSVRNKIGGL
+575 FSVRNRIGGL
-585 EDGSHTVMA
+585 EDGSHSVMA
-594 TYTSAGTTYSNTVMA
+594 TYTSAGTTYSNTVMV

>member
-1 MKKQKLFYIFFAI
+1 MKKQKLFYIFFAM

-24 KQEVEEPKNYTVTFD
+24 QQEVEEPKTYTVTFE

-52 QEGYTFTETDIA
+52 QEDYTFTESDIA
-64 GIDLTGE
+64 GIDLSGANL
-71 KPGYTF
+71 GFTF

-84 TKLAAG
+84 TKLTVG
-90 YRVTQNVTFKAKWTA
+90 YKVTQNVTFKAKWTA
-105 KTYTVTFDSN
+105 KNYTVTFDSN

-139 TVPDGY
+139 KVPEGY

-166 LVFASD
+166 LVFASSG
-172 RTIEFKAVYL
+172 TIEFKAVYL
-182 LSDYKITFSVLGT
+182 LSDYKIIFSVLGT

-217 KITKEHLPTGYKAIS
+217 KFTKEHLPTGYKAIS

-251 VLEGKLVPIS
+251 VLEGKPVPIS
-261 YTIKFDANGYEG
+261 YTVKFDSNGYEG
-273 TVPEAIVCEY
+273 TAPEAIVCEY
-283 DAESEYSIPE
+283 GTEYTVPE

-302 ATGWN
+302 FSGWN
-307 TDASGIGTKYSAG
+307 TAASANGTSFLSGK
-320 DSFYNLTAED
+320 SFYNLTAED

-358 VSDTMTVKYKSYIST
+358 VSDTMIVKYKSYIST
-373 DSYIG
+373 DGYTG
-378 SFETQKLP
+378 SLETQKLP
-386 VPSEQGYT
+386 VLSEQGYT
-394 FNGWKIDNSISMIPN
+394 FNGWKINDTLISDYRPV
-409 DEAIQVTDTITVTAD
+409 QVTDTITVTAD
-424 WTANCII
+424 WTANYIS
-431 VLYYPNFSNK
+431 VYYYLNNSYA
-441 FKVYDSNTM
+441 YDSNTM
-450 NSVSSFYE
+450 NSVSSYFYE
-458 TLKTGTNTTLNKDKT
+458 TLMTGINTILNKDKK
-473 LSSDAYEFTG
+473 LISDAYEFTG
-483 WNTKSDGT
+483 WNTESDGS

-506 SKTYSSIFLYGQ
+506 SKTSSSIELYGQ
-518 WVPKNMS
+518 WVPKNMT

-543 ETTIELSA
+543 ETTMELSA
-551 QFGTSDMYTTKWYVD
+551 QFGTSAMSSTQWYVD
-566 GTFVCSGST
+566 GTCVCSGST

-585 EDGSHTVMA
+585 EDGSHSVMA
-594 TYTSAGTTYSNTVMA
+594 TYTSEGTTYSNTVMA
-609 NLNVKSE
+609 KLNVKSE

>member
-1 MKKQKLFYIFFAI
+1 MKKQKMFYIFFAI

-39 TGIENDEVQSKVF
+39 TGIENNEVQSKVF

-71 KPGYTF
+71 NLGYTF

-105 KTYTVTFDSN
+105 KNYTVTFDSN

-172 RTIEFKAVYL
+172 RTIEFKALYL
-182 LSDYKITFSVLGT
+182 LSDYRITFSVLGT

-232 WYSNENAV
+232 WYSKENAV
-240 NLSTLTVNEDT
+240 NLSTLTVNENT
-251 VLEGKLVPIS
+251 VLDGKPVPIS
-261 YTIKFDANGYEG
+261 YTVKFDSNGYEG
-273 TVPEAIVCEY
+273 TAPEAIVCEY
-283 DAESEYSIPE
+283 DAEYTVPE

-302 ATGWN
+302 SSGWN
-307 TDASGIGTKYSAG
+307 TAASGFGTLFSSG
-320 DSFYNLTAED
+320 ESFCNLTAED
-330 GKEITLY
+330 GVEITLY

-373 DSYIG
+373 DGYTG
-378 SFETQKLP
+378 SLETQKLP

-394 FNGWKIDNSISMIPN
+394 FNGWKINDTLISDYRPV
-409 DEAIQVTDTITVTAD
+409 QVTDTITVTAD
-424 WTANCII
+424 WTANYIS
-431 VLYYPNFSNK
+431 VYYYLNNLNNSNK

-450 NSVSSFYE
+450 NSVSSYFYE
-458 TLKTGTNTTLNKDKT
+458 TLRTGINTILNKDKT
-473 LSSDAYEFTG
+473 LISDAYEFTG
-483 WNTKSDGT
+483 WNTKSDGS

-500 MSEILN
+500 MKEILN
-506 SKTYSSIFLYGQ
+506 SKTSSSIELYGQ
-518 WVPKNMS
+518 WIPKNMT

-531 SVSYSDLKLTYD
+531 SLSSSDLKLTYD
-543 ETTIELSA
+543 ETTMELSA
-551 QFGTSDMYTTKWYVD
+551 QFDTSDMYTTKWYVD

>member
-24 KQEVEEPKNYTVTFD
+24 QPEVEEPKNYTVTFD
-39 TGIENDEVQSKVF
+39 IGIENNEVQSKVF

-64 GIDLTGE
+64 GIDLTDA
-71 KPGYTF
+71 KQGYTF

-145 KRTDGWEYNG
+145 RRTDGWEYNG

-166 LVFASD
+166 LVFASSG
-172 RTIEFKAVYL
+172 TIEFKALYL
-182 LSDYKITFSVLGT
+182 LSDYRITFSVLGT

-232 WYSNENAV
+232 WYSKENAV
-240 NLSTLTVNEDT
+240 NLSTLTVNENT
-251 VLEGKLVPIS
+251 VLDGKPVPIS
-261 YTIKFDANGYEG
+261 YTVKFDSNGYEG
-273 TVPEAIVCEY
+273 TAPEAIVCEY
-283 DAESEYSIPE
+283 DAEYTVPE

-347 VTINLVSEHGT
+347 VTINLVSEHGI
-358 VSDTMTVKYKSYIST
+358 VSDTMIVKYKSYIST

-386 VPSEQGYT
+386 VLSEQGYT

-424 WTANCII
+424 WTANYIS
-431 VLYYPNFSNK
+431 VYYYPSFSNK
-441 FKVYDSNTM
+441 FEVYDSNTM
-450 NSVSSFYE
+450 NSVSSYFYE
-458 TLKTGTNTTLNKDKT
+458 TLRTGINTILNKDKT
-473 LSSDAYEFTG
+473 LISDAYEFTG
-483 WNTKSDGT
+483 WNTKSDGS

-500 MSEILN
+500 MKEILN
-506 SKTYSSIFLYGQ
+506 SKTSSSIELYGQ

-543 ETTIELSA
+543 ETTMELSA

-575 FSVRNKIGGL
+575 FSVRNKIGAL

>member
-24 KQEVEEPKNYTVTFD
+24 QPEVEEPKNYTVTFD
-39 TGIENDEVQSKVF
+39 IGIENNEVQSKVF

-64 GIDLTGE
+64 GIDLTDA
-71 KPGYTF
+71 KQGYTF

-166 LVFASD
+166 LVFASSG
-172 RTIEFKAVYL
+172 TIEFKALYL
-182 LSDYKITFSVLGT
+182 LSDYRITFSVLGT

-261 YTIKFDANGYEG
+261 YTVKFDANGYEG
-273 TVPEAIVCEY
+273 TVPEAIACDY
-283 DAESEYSIPE
+283 DAEYTVPE

-307 TDASGIGTKYSAG
+307 TDASGIGTKYSVG

-347 VTINLVSEHGT
+347 VTINLVSKHGT

-373 DSYIG
+373 DGYTG
-378 SFETQKLP
+378 SLETQKLP

-394 FNGWKIDNSISMIPN
+394 FNGWKINDTLISDYRPV
-409 DEAIQVTDTITVTAD
+409 QVTDTITVTAD
-424 WTANCII
+424 WTANYIS
-431 VLYYPNFSNK
+431 VYYYLNNSNK

-450 NSVSSFYE
+450 NSVSSYFYE
-458 TLKTGTNTTLNKDKT
+458 TLRTGINTILNKDKI
-473 LSSDAYEFTG
+473 LISDAYEFTG
-483 WNTKSDGT
+483 WNTKSDGS

-500 MSEILN
+500 MKEILN
-506 SKTYSSIFLYGQ
+506 SKTSSSIDLYGQ
-518 WVPKNMS
+518 WVPKNMT

-531 SVSYSDLKLTYD
+531 SVSDSDLELTYD
-543 ETTIELSA
+543 ETTMELST

-575 FSVRNKIGGL
+575 FSVRNRIGGL
-585 EDGSHTVMA
+585 KDGSHTVMA
-594 TYTSAGTTYSNTVMA
+594 TYTLDGTTYSNTVMA

>member
-24 KQEVEEPKNYTVTFD
+24 QPEVEEPKNYTVTFD
-39 TGIENDEVQSKVF
+39 IGIENNEVQSKVF
-52 QEGYTFTETDIA
+52 QEDYTFTETDIA
-64 GIDLTGE
+64 GIDLTDA
-71 KPGYTF
+71 KQGYTF

-105 KTYTVTFDSN
+105 KTYIITFDSN

-166 LVFASD
+166 LVFASSG
-172 RTIEFKAVYL
+172 TIEFKALYL
-182 LSDYKITFSVLGT
+182 LSDYRITFSVLGT

-232 WYSNENAV
+232 WYSKENAV
-240 NLSTLTVNEDT
+240 NLSTLTVNENT
-251 VLEGKLVPIS
+251 VLDGKLVPIS
-261 YTIKFDANGYEG
+261 YTVKFDSNGYEG
-273 TVPEAIVCEY
+273 TAPEAIVCEY
-283 DAESEYSIPE
+283 DAEYPVPE

-302 ATGWN
+302 SSGWN
-307 TDASGIGTKYSAG
+307 TAASGFGTKYSAG

-358 VSDTMTVKYKSYIST
+358 VSDTMIVKYKSYIST
-373 DSYIG
+373 DGYTG
-378 SFETQKLP
+378 SLETQKLP
-386 VPSEQGYT
+386 VPSEQGYK
-394 FNGWKIDNSISMIPN
+394 FNGWKINDTLISDYRPV
-409 DEAIQVTDTITVTAD
+409 QVTDTITVTAD
-424 WTANCII
+424 WTANYIS
-431 VLYYPNFSNK
+431 VYYYLNNSNK

-450 NSVSSFYE
+450 NSVSSYFYE
-458 TLKTGTNTTLNKDKT
+458 TLRTGINTILNKDKI
-473 LSSDAYEFTG
+473 LISDAYEFTG
-483 WNTKSDGT
+483 WNTKSDGS

-500 MSEILN
+500 MKEILN
-506 SKTYSSIFLYGQ
+506 SKTSSSIELYGQ

-543 ETTIELSA
+543 ETTMELSA

-575 FSVRNKIGGL
+575 FSVRNRIGGL
-585 EDGSHTVMA
+585 KDGSHTVMA
-594 TYTSAGTTYSNTVMA
+594 TYTLDGTTYSNTVMA

>member
-24 KQEVEEPKNYTVTFD
+24 QPEVEEPKNYTVTFD
-39 TGIENDEVQSKVF
+39 IGIENNEVQSKVF

-64 GIDLTGE
+64 GIDLTDA
-71 KPGYTF
+71 KQGYTF

-105 KTYTVTFDSN
+105 KTYIITFDSN

-166 LVFASD
+166 LVFASSG
-172 RTIEFKAVYL
+172 TIEFKALYL
-182 LSDYKITFSVLGT
+182 LSDYRITFSVLGT

-232 WYSNENAV
+232 WYSKENAV
-240 NLSTLTVNEDT
+240 NLSTLTVNENT
-251 VLEGKLVPIS
+251 VLDGKPVPIS
-261 YTIKFDANGYEG
+261 YTVKFDSNGYEG
-273 TVPEAIVCEY
+273 TAPEAIVCEY
-283 DAESEYSIPE
+283 DAEYTVPE

-302 ATGWN
+302 SSGWN
-307 TDASGIGTKYSAG
+307 TSASGFGTKYSAG

-373 DSYIG
+373 DGYTG
-378 SFETQKLP
+378 SLETQKLP

-394 FNGWKIDNSISMIPN
+394 FNGWKINDTLISDYRPV
-409 DEAIQVTDTITVTAD
+409 QVTDTITVTAD

-431 VLYYPNFSNK
+431 VYYYPSFSNK
-441 FKVYDSNTM
+441 FEVYDSNTM

-458 TLKTGTNTTLNKDKT
+458 TLKTGTNTILNKDKT
-473 LSSDAYEFTG
+473 LISDAYEFTG
-483 WNTKSDGT
+483 WNTNSDGT

-518 WVPKNMS
+518 WVPKNMT
-525 VTVNLP
+525 VTVNFP
-531 SVSYSDLKLTYD
+531 WVSYSDLKLTYD
-543 ETTIELSA
+543 EITMELST

-566 GTFVCSGST
+566 GTYVCSGST
-575 FSVRNKIGGL
+575 FSVRNRIGGL
-585 EDGSHTVMA
+585 EDGSHSVMA
-594 TYTSAGTTYSNTVMA
+594 TYTSAGTTYSNTVMV

>member
-39 TGIENDEVQSKVF
+39 IGIENNEVQSKVF

-64 GIDLTGE
+64 GIDLTDA
-71 KPGYTF
+71 KQGYTF

-166 LVFASD
+166 LVFASSG
-172 RTIEFKAVYL
+172 TIEFKALYL
-182 LSDYKITFSVLGT
+182 LSDYRITFSVLGT

-240 NLSTLTVNEDT
+240 NLSTLTVNENT
-251 VLEGKLVPIS
+251 VLDGKPVPIS
-261 YTIKFDANGYEG
+261 YTVKFDSNGYEG
-273 TVPEAIVCEY
+273 TAPEAIVCEY
-283 DAESEYSIPE
+283 DAEYTVPE

-358 VSDTMTVKYKSYIST
+358 VSDTMIVKYKSYIST
-373 DSYIG
+373 DGYTG
-378 SFETQKLP
+378 SLETQKLP
-386 VPSEQGYT
+386 VPSEQGYK
-394 FNGWKIDNSISMIPN
+394 FNGWKINDTLISDYRPV
-409 DEAIQVTDTITVTAD
+409 QVTDTITVTAD

-431 VLYYPNFSNK
+431 VYYYPSFSNK
-441 FKVYDSNTM
+441 FEVYDSNTM

-458 TLKTGTNTTLNKDKT
+458 TLKTGTNTILNKDKT
-473 LSSDAYEFTG
+473 LISDAYEFTG
-483 WNTKSDGT
+483 WNTNSDGT

-518 WVPKNMS
+518 WVPKNMT
-525 VTVNLP
+525 VTVNFP
-531 SVSYSDLKLTYD
+531 WVSYSDLKLTYD
-543 ETTIELSA
+543 EITMELST

-566 GTFVCSGST
+566 GTYVCSGST
-575 FSVRNKIGGL
+575 FSVRNRIGGL
-585 EDGSHTVMA
+585 EDGSHSVMA
-594 TYTSAGTTYSNTVMA
+594 TYTSAGTTYSNTVMV

>member
-24 KQEVEEPKNYTVTFD
+24 QPEVEEPKNYTVTFD
-39 TGIENDEVQSKVF
+39 IGIENNEVQSKVF

-64 GIDLTGE
+64 GIDLTDA
-71 KPGYTF
+71 KQGYTF

-105 KTYTVTFDSN
+105 KTYIITFDSN

-166 LVFASD
+166 LVFASSG
-172 RTIEFKAVYL
+172 TIEFKALYL
-182 LSDYKITFSVLGT
+182 LSDYRITFSVLGT

-232 WYSNENAV
+232 WYSKENAV
-240 NLSTLTVNEDT
+240 NLSTLTVNENT
-251 VLEGKLVPIS
+251 VLDGKPVPIS
-261 YTIKFDANGYEG
+261 YTVKFDSNGYEG
-273 TVPEAIVCEY
+273 TAPEAIVCEY
-283 DAESEYSIPE
+283 DAEYTVPE

-302 ATGWN
+302 SSGWN
-307 TDASGIGTKYSAG
+307 TAASGFGTKYSAG

-373 DSYIG
+373 DGYTG
-378 SFETQKLP
+378 SLETQKLP
-386 VPSEQGYT
+386 VLSEQGYT

-424 WTANCII
+424 WTANCIS
-431 VLYYPNFSNK
+431 VLYYTNSSYK

-458 TLKTGTNTTLNKDKT
+458 TLKTGTNTILNKDKT
-473 LSSDAYEFTG
+473 LISDAYEFTG
-483 WNTKSDGT
+483 WNTKSDGS

-500 MSEILN
+500 MKEILN
-506 SKTYSSIFLYGQ
+506 SKTSSSIELYGQ
-518 WVPKNMS
+518 WIPKNMT

-531 SVSYSDLKLTYD
+531 SLSSSDLKLTYD
-543 ETTIELSA
+543 ETTMVLSA
-551 QFGTSDMYTTKWYVD
+551 QFGTSDMSSTKWYVE
-566 GTFVCSGST
+566 GTYICSGST
-575 FSVRNKIGGL
+575 FSVRNYIGGL
-585 EDGSHTVMA
+585 EDGWHSVMA
-594 TYTSAGTTYSNTVMA
+594 TYTLDGTTYSNTVMA
-609 NLNVKSE
+609 KLNVKSE